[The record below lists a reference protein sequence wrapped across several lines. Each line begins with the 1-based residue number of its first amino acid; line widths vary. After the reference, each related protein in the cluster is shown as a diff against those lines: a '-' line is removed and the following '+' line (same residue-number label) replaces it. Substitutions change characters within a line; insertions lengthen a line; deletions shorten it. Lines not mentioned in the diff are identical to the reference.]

1 MMYRFCRPGLPLLLL
16 ALTACSSAPVHF
28 FTLTP
33 PAGQAVSTNTDA
45 PFLLDVQP
53 VDIPA
58 QVDQPQITV
67 REGAQGVMM
76 LETDQWAAPLGS
88 EIRESLSDALVADL
102 HAQDVHGL
110 SHQSDMPVYRVRVSV
125 RRFDSSLGQDA
136 LIDATWSVHGMHGKA
151 VLSCRSVLRESV
163 GPGMDALVR
172 GHQRAVQALA
182 GKIAAVIRDMAHSHA
197 PSCPAG

>member
-1 MMYRFCRPGLPLLLL
+1 MMHRFCRLIPPCLLL
-16 ALTACSSAPVHF
+16 ALAACSSAPVHF

-33 PAGQAVSTNTDA
+33 PARQTVPDNTNA

-67 REGAQGVMM
+67 RDGGQGVTL

-88 EIRESLSDALVADL
+88 EIRESLSAELVADL

-110 SHQSDMPVYRVRVSV
+110 SHRQDIPVYHVRVSV
-125 RRFDSSLGQDA
+125 RRFDSALGQDA
-136 LIDATWSVHGMHGKA
+136 LIDATWSVHRGHGNA
-151 VLSCRSVLRESV
+151 TLSCRSVVREEV
-163 GPGMDALVR
+163 APGLDALVR
-172 GHQRAVQALA
+172 GHQRAVRSLA
-182 GKIAAVIRDMAHSHA
+182 GKIATVIRTMADSRSPH
-197 PSCPAG
+197 CPD